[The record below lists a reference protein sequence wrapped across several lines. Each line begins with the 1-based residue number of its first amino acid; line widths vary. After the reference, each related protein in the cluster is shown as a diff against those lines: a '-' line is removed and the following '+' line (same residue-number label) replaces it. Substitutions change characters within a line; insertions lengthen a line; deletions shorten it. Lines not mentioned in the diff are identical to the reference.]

1 MFNAGTE
8 VGRSK
13 CSIGRI
19 SSVNVM
25 AAARQCGLAT
35 LFTILCLID
44 HDMNGPKGNVFPPF
58 DEENV
63 ALKSLV
69 LHKNKLAWVK
79 QRCSSLWDLWFLA
92 DPKSGGYAYFS
103 GAIASGFSMML
114 IDDENNKIHGPEKTE
129 VWKSQ
134 FDPNT
139 G

>member
-1 MFNAGTE
+1 M
-8 VGRSK
+8 VK
-13 CSIGRI
+13 CI
-19 SSVNVM
+19 
-25 AAARQCGLAT
+25 
-35 LFTILCLID
+35 
-44 HDMNGPKGNVFPPF
+44 PPF
-58 DEENV
+58 DEENF

-69 LHKNKLAWVK
+69 THKNKLAWVK

-134 FDPNT
+134 FDPST
-139 G
+139 GWINNKFNAYSGLWYFCKLI